1 MKKRVLI
8 TGSGSYVGSWV
19 RRRLESEPDKFEVEE
34 LSVRGGA
41 WRGFDFSRFDSVFH
55 VAGIAH
61 VSAEPRME
69 PEYMRVNRDLAVEVG
84 MRAKAAGVGQLI
96 FMSSAIVY
104 GDAAPAGRGVGI
116 TPETPPAPSNF
127 YGRSKLEAEEG
138 LRALEGGGFG
148 VAVLRCPM
156 VYGPGCKGNFPLLAS
171 LARKAPVFPKV
182 GNRRSAIYVGNLA
195 ELVALLVSDGGE
207 GLFWPQDGEY
217 LETGGIVRALGEAQ
231 SCAVRLNGTLAPLA
245 RLASR
250 YISVG
255 RKAFGDLWYDLG
267 ACASPLDA
275 LYRRWSRREAL
286 DAYFSEKGVKPVDL
300 R

>member
-8 TGSGSYVGSWV
+8 TGSGSYVGGWV
-19 RRRLESEPDKFEVEE
+19 KRRLESEPERFEVEE
-34 LSVRGGA
+34 LSLRGGA
-41 WRGFDFSRFDSVFH
+41 WRSFGFSRFDSVFH

-61 VSAEPRME
+61 VSADPKME

-84 MRAKAAGVGQLI
+84 RRAKEAGAGQLV

-104 GDAAPAGRGVGI
+104 GDAAPAGKGAPI

-138 LRALEGGGFG
+138 LRALESDAFKI
-148 VAVLRCPM
+148 AILRTPM
-156 VYGPGCKGNFPLLAS
+156 VYGPGCKGNFPLLTL
-171 LARKAPVFPKV
+171 LARRSPVFPKV
-182 GNRRSAIYVGNLA
+182 GNRRSVVYAGNLA
-195 ELVALLVSDGGE
+195 ELVALLVSDGGG

-217 LETGGIVRALGEAQ
+217 LETGEVVSALGEAQ
-231 SCAVRLNGTLAPLA
+231 GSAVRLAGTLAPLA

-250 YISVG
+250 YTSVG

-286 DAYFSEKGVKPVDL
+286 EAYFRRKG
-300 R
+300 

>member
-8 TGSGSYVGSWV
+8 TGSGSYVGGWV
-19 RRRLESEPDKFEVEE
+19 KRRLEEEPEKFEVEE
-34 LSVRGGA
+34 VSVRGGA
-41 WRGFDFSRFDSVFH
+41 WRSLDFSRFDSVFH

-61 VSAEPRME
+61 VSADPKME

-84 MRAKAAGVGQLI
+84 ERAKAAGAGQFV

-104 GDAAPAGRGVGI
+104 GEAAPAGSGVGI
-116 TPETPPAPSNF
+116 TPETPPEPSNF

-138 LRALEGGGFG
+138 LRALGSPAFK

-171 LARKAPVFPKV
+171 LSRRSLVFPKV
-182 GNRRSAIYVGNLA
+182 GNRRSAVYVGNLA
-195 ELVALLVSDGGE
+195 ELVALLVLDGGG

-231 SCAVRLNGTLAPLA
+231 GRSVRLTGALAPLA

-250 YISVG
+250 HTSVG

-286 DAYFSEKGVKPVDL
+286 EAYFGERGEV